1 MKNLNLLFIAPK
13 FFSYE
18 NRIIEEL
25 TPFYNDIIFKTEIPF
40 QSSFL
45 FYAMKRFSK
54 KGAEF
59 SLTNYNKKLI
69 KLIEEKKIDRVFII
83 RGFGLN
89 EEFLKSIKEINP
101 KILVF
106 HYQWDSFDIVP
117 NALLI
122 SNYSDYNFSFDLNDV
137 NNNVKF
143 QHLPLFSLLKN
154 TNQNEIIRNDIVFI
168 GTYHSNRINIS
179 KRIKVYCEQ
188 NNLKYFDYLYMPFLS
203 YIRNNLQNKNIN
215 FSEIKLKKLSYNQ
228 YTKLL
233 LSAKIIVDSPYE
245 KQFGATMRTIETLS
259 LRKKLISTNKLLVK
273 EKFYSPSNILI
284 LNNNDDFN
292 IDSLLQSDFDNS
304 KNQEI
309 LSLRDW
315 LKRMQII

>member
-18 NRIIEEL
+18 KRIIEEL
-25 TPFYNDIIFKTEIPF
+25 SPFYNEIIFKTEIPF

-45 FYAMKRFSK
+45 FYALKRLSK
-54 KGAEF
+54 KAAEF
-59 SLTNYNKKLI
+59 SLSNYNKELI
-69 KLIEEKKIDRVFII
+69 KIIEDKKIDRIFII

-122 SNYSDYNFSFDLNDV
+122 SKYSDYNFSFDMNDV

-143 QHLPLFSLLKN
+143 EHLPLFSLLKN
-154 TNQNEIIRNDIVFI
+154 TNLNEKIKNDVLFI

-179 KRIKVYCEQ
+179 KKMKVYCEQ
-188 NNLKYFDYLYMPFLS
+188 NNLKYFDYLYMPFFS
-203 YIRNNLQNKNIN
+203 YVRNKLQNKNIN
-215 FSEIKLKKLSYNQ
+215 FSEIKLKKLSYNE
-228 YTKLL
+228 YTSLL
-233 LSAKIIVDSPYE
+233 LSANIIIDSPYE

-284 LNNNDDFN
+284 INNNDDVN
-292 IDSLLQSDFDNS
+292 IDSLLRSDFDNS
-304 KNQEI
+304 KNEEI
-309 LSLRDW
+309 LNLKDW
-315 LKRMQII
+315 LKRIQII